1 MQGSRFVRGRAA
13 EARRSMASI
22 AMDDICLLPVCFVG
36 VTENALK
43 AHLRYLRFQFKA
55 RRSNGILALRRRC
68 RNSHG
73 EGGMTP
79 VNGVNVLR
87 SVAEILDLSWPC
99 QMAIGYALGS
109 EDHHLPGEIVYRDPL
124 RNAGYQLG
132 KSVGKLLRKTISQ
145 FVNKPT
151 SCRLLLASDNAQLP
165 IMNDV
170 NLEMRFKASA
180 LDQFCK
186 ELEGVGKR
194 ARTLATLQRF
204 TV

>member
-1 MQGSRFVRGRAA
+1 MVKRVYRRKSSALDVLLRSGSIGRDNLVEISKLLLA
-13 EARRSMASI
+13 ESYDLRLSFTSKYK
-22 AMDDICLLPVCFVG
+22 LLSRIVVP
-36 VTENALK
+36 LP
-43 AHLRYLRFQFKA
+43 L
-55 RRSNGILALRRRC
+55 
-68 RNSHG
+68 